1 MRLKFID
8 SIAPLA
14 SLALVSL
21 AVAGASVNSDLLDPA
36 TESPGLAVGDAAPD
50 VALVTPEGEEID
62 LSGLYADGPLVVTFY
77 RGGWCPY
84 CNMALKE
91 WAGRFDDLT
100 AAGGQFIAITPEKP
114 EDAQA
119 TIEKANAGY
128 RVFIDPEGD
137 VGKAFRVQFE
147 VDAETRKAY
156 KNYGID
162 LEKANANGLWELP
175 APATFVIDTKGV
187 IRWVHAE
194 WDYRADHRAEPD
206 EVIAAVRDLD

>member
-1 MRLKFID
+1 MRFRFIE

-14 SLALVSL
+14 SLVLVSL
-21 AVAGASVNSDLLDPA
+21 AVAGASVNTDLLDPA
-36 TESPGLAVGDAAPD
+36 TESPGLAVGDAVPD

-84 CNMALKE
+84 CNIALKE

-114 EDAQA
+114 EDAQT
-119 TIEKANAGY
+119 TIEKAEAGY
-128 RVFIDPEGD
+128 RVFIDPDGE

-156 KNYGID
+156 KNYDID
-162 LEKANANGLWELP
+162 LEKANVNGRWELP
-175 APATFVIDTKGV
+175 APATFVIDTDGV
-187 IRWVHAE
+187 IRWVHAN
-194 WDYRADHRAEPD
+194 WNYKADQRAEPD
-206 EVIAAVRDLD
+206 AVIAAVRGLD